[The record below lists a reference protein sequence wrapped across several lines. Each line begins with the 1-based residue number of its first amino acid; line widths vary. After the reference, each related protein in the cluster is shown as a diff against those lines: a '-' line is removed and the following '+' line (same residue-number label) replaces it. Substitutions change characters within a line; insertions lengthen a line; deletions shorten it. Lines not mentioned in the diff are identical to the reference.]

1 MILHVPH
8 ASRKI
13 PADVRRTLLLDDAE
27 LERELTRM
35 TDAWTDE
42 LFLGAAGS
50 GDATVVFPV
59 SRLVVDPERFED
71 DALEPMASVGMG
83 AVYVRTS
90 HGAPLRAP
98 LPDRERQALL
108 NHFYRPHHR
117 ALEEA
122 VGRELGRTGSAL
134 IVDCHSFPSL
144 PLPYERDRS
153 LRRPEICIGTDAF
166 HTPAELRRAA
176 TLLFERLGHEV
187 ALDTP
192 FSGSIVPQ
200 RWYRSDPAVRSIMVE
215 VRRDLFMDERSGE
228 RLPGFGAF
236 SDKLR
241 RALCALAT
249 AAAPATRPTHTL
261 VLRFE
266 Q

>member
-1 MILHVPH
+1 MILHIPH
-8 ASRKI
+8 ASRLI
-13 PADVRRTLLLDDAE
+13 PADVRRTLLPGDEE
-27 LERELTRM
+27 LHLELTRM

-42 LFLGAAGS
+42 LFLPAAGD
-50 GDATVVFPV
+50 GDSAVVFPV

-71 DALEPMASVGMG
+71 DALEPMAGVGMG
-83 AVYVRTS
+83 AIYVSTS

-122 VGRELGRTGSAL
+122 VARELGRTGTAL
-134 IVDCHSFPSL
+134 IVDCHSFPSS
-144 PLPYERDRS
+144 PLPYERDRT
-153 LRRPEICIGTDAF
+153 LRRSEICIGTDAF

-200 RWYRSDPAVRSIMVE
+200 RWYRSDPAVQSIMIE

-228 RLPGFGAF
+228 RLPGFDSIRHALG
-236 SDKLR
+236 
-241 RALCALAT
+241 RALSALASQWSR
-249 AAAPATRPTHTL
+249 AL

-266 Q
+266 R